1 MMKAVNEGVT
11 EAYMRV
17 ATLMQEPVM
26 CKRLA
31 NAFFAK
37 IVSVRTRCL
46 DEYEPSACIFQDSGI
61 DGL

>member
-17 ATLMQEPVM
+17 ATLMQEP
-26 CKRLA
+26 

>member
-1 MMKAVNEGVT
+1 
-11 EAYMRV
+11 V

-46 DEYEPSACIFQDSGI
+46 DEYEPSACIFQDIGI